1 MPAEAIMPQQPIG
14 WLLGHVAIA
23 SQKGY
28 PSLAEIRRLQ
38 KSGACRNQALAEIR
52 RLQKSGACRNQ
63 ALAEIR
69 PRPHAAPSEMIKRVL
84 RFEGP

>member
-1 MPAEAIMPQQPIG
+1 MPQQPIG

-52 RLQKSGACRNQ
+52 RLQKSG
-63 ALAEIR
+63 
-69 PRPHAAPSEMIKRVL
+69 HARML
-84 RFEGP
+84 RHLK